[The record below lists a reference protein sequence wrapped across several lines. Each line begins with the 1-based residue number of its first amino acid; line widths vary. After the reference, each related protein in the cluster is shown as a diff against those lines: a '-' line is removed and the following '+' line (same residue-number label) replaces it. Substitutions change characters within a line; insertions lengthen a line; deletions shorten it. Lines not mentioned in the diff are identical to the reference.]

1 MRGQNYQAMYAAH
14 DLDSLE
20 LQNQIYG
27 QIRDTTVYFLLIWW
41 FSDTLKKG
49 PMISSSVVFKF
60 EGVKVESD
68 PAMHLSINYESG
80 VRSLN

>member
-1 MRGQNYQAMYAAH
+1 
-14 DLDSLE
+14 
-20 LQNQIYG
+20 
-27 QIRDTTVYFLLIWW
+27 
-41 FSDTLKKG
+41 
-49 PMISSSVVFKF
+49 MISSSVVFKF